1 VLPQSLQKLTDEL
14 ARLPGIGPR
23 TAERLAFYLLR
34 IDSGQSQNL
43 AEALANL
50 HESIKECEI
59 CHNFSESAIC
69 SICQDESRER
79 QILAVVEDALDIVAL
94 EKTGSFKG
102 LYHVLGGVISPID
115 GVGPK
120 QLNITSLYTRLS
132 SGEIKEIILATNPST
147 EGEATALYIQK
158 NLPKAAS
165 KIRVSRLARGL
176 PMGSDLEY
184 ADQVTLGRALEGR
197 QVV

>member
-1 VLPQSLQKLTDEL
+1 MLPQSLQKLTDEL